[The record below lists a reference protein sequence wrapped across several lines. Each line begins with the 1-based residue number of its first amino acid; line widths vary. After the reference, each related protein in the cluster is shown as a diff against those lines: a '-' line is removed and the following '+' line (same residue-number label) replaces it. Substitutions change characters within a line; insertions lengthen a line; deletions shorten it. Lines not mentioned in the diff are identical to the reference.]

1 MDSGVVVENGE
12 PHDLLEANEGIFVG
26 MVEQTGAASSAYL
39 REVAR
44 TASVTRR
51 VGRIGSQ
58 PGHPR
63 IQSEVLGAPY
73 MDRQMFDVAIAQPP
87 AGTRELVEHQR
98 REWEESRG
106 LPRTGSALGLGRATG
121 DVSGKGCEGAMA

>member
-12 PHDLLEANEGIFVG
+12 PHDLLQANEGIFLG
-26 MVEQTGAASSAYL
+26 MVEQTGAASSNYL

-44 TASVTRR
+44 SASVTRR
-51 VGRIGSQ
+51 TARTGSVSGYQ
-58 PGHPR
+58 R

-73 MDRQMFDVAIAQPP
+73 MNRPKFDAAIAQPP
-87 AGTRELVEHQR
+87 AGTREFVEHQR

-106 LPRTGSALGLGRATG
+106 LPRTGSALGMGRAAG
-121 DVSGKGCEGAMA
+121 DVSGMGHGGG